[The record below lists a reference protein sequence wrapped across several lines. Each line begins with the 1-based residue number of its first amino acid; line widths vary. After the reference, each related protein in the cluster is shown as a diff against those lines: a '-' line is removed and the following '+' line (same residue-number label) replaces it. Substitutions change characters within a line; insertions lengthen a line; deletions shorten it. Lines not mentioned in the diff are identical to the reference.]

1 MTNFS
6 LLDFGNQS
14 SSLHIQRY
22 AMNRH
27 KVLVIDDDR
36 KTVAMIRLYLEHEG
50 YEVLAAYDGQQAL
63 ATTQAQR
70 PDLIV
75 LGLMLPQVGGLEVC
89 RKLRVESLVP
99 IVMLM
104 ARATEDDKLRG
115 LDLGADVD

>member
-36 KTVAMIRLYLEHEG
+36 ITVAMIRLYLEYEG
-50 YEVLAAYDGQQAL
+50 YDVLAAYDGQQAL
-63 ATTQAQR
+63 EMTQAQR